1 MLWGLSVWFEI
12 VISTGPAPTFDGD
25 TVTSSSWITPV
36 SATRTGAR
44 AWFSK
49 SSSPQPP
56 KSAVAIARPAH
67 AVALIPTDWNL
78 TEPDRFTRQYQVL
91 QLLLDP
97 QPDALREPPH
107 ERDVVG
113 VLGSVAGH
121 VDRLEEA
128 DAELRR
134 EVHRRRRE
142 TEVREGMV
150 DREVDEP
157 GEPLEQRHVRED
169 RHRLLGAHHR
179 GRHDRHAGAHS
190 RAHEAAAAEAAQPI
204 ALPVQLAAGLLTLRK
219 DEHELAL
226 IAEQPLRVVGMR
238 PYEPDL
244 VGEHADARIALEPVL
259 SEHVERTR
267 GRVLVF
273 ERLHDHRSVRGQ
285 GARVVGDDQRAALR
299 RHVLNALDLHAKP
312 VLVIEVEQGL
322 HQVEDALRAA
332 PVVDLTAGL
341 GRWDQLAQ
349 LAQVRGREVARPGKV
364 RT

>member
-56 KSAVAIARPAH
+56 
-67 AVALIPTDWNL
+67 
-78 TEPDRFTRQYQVL
+78 
-91 QLLLDP
+91 
-97 QPDALREPPH
+97 H

-113 VLGSVAGH
+113 VLRSVAGH

-179 GRHDRHAGAHS
+179 GRHDRHAGARS

-259 SEHVERTR
+259 AEHVERPWV
-267 GRVLVF
+267 GVLVVD
-273 ERLHDHRSVRGQ
+273 RLHDHRRVRWQRAG
-285 GARVVGDDQRAALR
+285 VVRDDQPAAAR
-299 RHVLNALDLHAKP
+299 RHVLDALHLDPEPLP
-312 VLVIEVEQGL
+312 VVEVEERLDEG
-322 HQVEDALRAA
+322 EGALRAA
-332 PVVDLTAGL
+332 PGVGL
-341 GRWDQLAQ
+341 P
-349 LAQVRGREVARPGKV
+349 AR
-364 RT
+364 